1 MNKVICSLIV
11 ILSVVFS
18 AEAGEVSPGKWTLS
32 PDVLVAGEEVNLQL
46 RYENGNIPLPV
57 GSYHRVLIEPLSI
70 KTFFHCPPSTDLA
83 VVKFKGS
90 LPQVELQPKPVN
102 GVGFREVKMIFPK
115 GLKANESFAIQI
127 GNKQDD
133 GSIKGLVNPISVSN
147 LTFEIYSNLK
157 GDSTGEEIA
166 SKGYV
171 NPWNKTEYKELDWQI
186 MGWDDSF
193 PRVDIRGNKASALRV
208 YGPSLIPVNEQF
220 SLKIAVVDN
229 FDNMA
234 VPAFSGKVVLEK
246 VGNVKGLPK
255 RVKFSSRDK
264 CSKIIKNLK
273 ITKSGIYR
281 IKAKLDSSNKWVE
294 SNPIVV
300 RKNVDTPV
308 YWGNI
313 HNHGQY
319 SECWGTDLDTF
330 FTFARDTSG
339 MDFVAISDHL
349 GSKPCQGCNV
359 SRLLRWRVGK
369 ADGLEAWK
377 DTIKKATEYNDP
389 GKFVTLFGYEWSSM
403 DTGHNNI
410 YVPEAK
416 LEEMDDYFTDRYTD
430 YGFNMRK
437 MLKDTE
443 ALFIPHIHADMMPY
457 YTVVDME
464 NSTGKSLT
472 PVIEVYSDWGDAYFP
487 YGQFD
492 QHSKFGGCRNDRTES
507 YLWAIDKG
515 FKLGAIGDSD
525 AHTGLPGNRT
535 TGSTSPSHDHPQ
547 GLTAVRTSDYTRRGI
562 MDAYHQRNVYGTT
575 GERIFLEV
583 KALDAIMGDELR
595 ADDPFDIHVE
605 IAGTDQIEAVWLY
618 RGLELIEE
626 KKPVNQRDV
635 TLSFKN
641 IVPAE
646 DEYGY
651 VVAAV
656 QKDGNRLYGTPIWVQ
671 KDSMPDLKFETAAD
685 GVYLVNSGKAK
696 AKDFEV
702 VYGAEEH
709 PFMVDEI
716 KGRECKWT
724 EDAAMVWTEN
734 WDNQKTIFHFRW
746 HGKPLNASLKIIGAD
761 SYDADTNRDFH
772 FMKKLYK
779 DDGEGTIEFETGK
792 MVTVTHSQGLDIM
805 IEISGKEKCQVV
817 LEYDKKVKTIAGGD
831 NIISD
836 KVVIPIN
843 GIKSGNFSIQTISS
857 IKPGEKIKID
867 SDKGYYAVDPENTVK
882 EKDESNN
889 LMKYNPGMS
898 QQHTIERLN
907 SKTAAK

>member
-1 MNKVICSLIV
+1 MKKSF
-11 ILSVVFS
+11 ILAVLMLCVFAGVCFS
-18 AEAGEVSPGKWTLS
+18 ASPGKWTLS
-32 PDVLVAGEEVNLQL
+32 PDKLIAGEKVDLEL
-46 RYENGNIPLPV
+46 RYENGEIPLPA

-70 KTFFHCPPSTDLA
+70 KTFFHCPPSTDLD
-83 VVKFKGS
+83 VVKYKGE
-90 LPQVELQPKPVN
+90 LPEVILDAKRVN

-115 GLKANESFAIQI
+115 GIKAGQSFALRI

-133 GSIKGLVNPISVSN
+133 GSIKGLVNPISVKN

-157 GDSTGEEIA
+157 GDSDDNILTSEEYIA
-166 SKGYV
+166 
-171 NPWNKTEYKELDWQI
+171 PWNKTEYKELDWQI
-186 MGWDDSF
+186 MGWTDSL
-193 PRVDIRGNKASALRV
+193 PRVDVLGNKASALRV
-208 YGPSLIPVNEQF
+208 YGPSLIQTNKKF

-229 FDNMA
+229 FDNKA
-234 VPAFSGKVVLEK
+234 EPAYSGKVVLEK

-255 RVKFSSRDK
+255 RIKFSSCDK
-264 CSKIIKNLK
+264 CSKTIKNLK
-273 ITKSGIYR
+273 ITKPGVYR
-281 IKAKLDSSNKWVE
+281 IKVKLESSNKWFE

-300 RKNVDTPV
+300 RKKVDTPV

-349 GSKPCQGCNV
+349 GSKPCEGCNV

-369 ADGLEAWK
+369 ADSLEAWK
-377 DTIKKATEYNDP
+377 DTIKKATKYNNP

-416 LEEMDDYFTDRYTD
+416 LEEMDDYFTNRYTD
-430 YGFNMRK
+430 YGFNMRQK
-437 MLKDTE
+437 LKDTE
-443 ALFIPHIHADMMPY
+443 ALFIPHIHADMLPY
-457 YTVVDME
+457 YTVVEMD
-464 NSTGKSLT
+464 NSAGKTLT
-472 PVIEVYSDWGDAYFP
+472 PVVEVYSDWGDAYFP

-492 QHSKFGGCRNDRTES
+492 QHSKFGACRNPQTES

-562 MDAYHQRNVYGTT
+562 MDAYHKRNVYGTT
-575 GERIFLEV
+575 GERIFMEV
-583 KALDAIMGDELR
+583 KAGQAVMGDEPR
-595 ADDPFDIHVE
+595 TDDPFDIHVE

-618 RGLELIEE
+618 RGLELIAE
-626 KKPVNQRDV
+626 KKPVNKRDV

-641 IVPAE
+641 IVPTE

-651 VVAAV
+651 VVAAI
-656 QKDGNRLYGTPIWVQ
+656 QKDGNRIYGTPIWVR
-671 KDSMPDLKFETAAD
+671 KDSLPDLKFEND
-685 GVYLVNSGKAK
+685 SNGIYLVNTGKAD
-696 AKDFEV
+696 AENVEV
-702 VYGAEEH
+702 LYAANEH
-709 PFMVDEI
+709 PFVTDKI
-716 KGRECKWT
+716 KGRECGWN

-734 WDNQKTIFHFRW
+734 WNNQKTIFHFRW
-746 HGKPLNASLKIIGAD
+746 HGEPLKGKLKIIGAKD
-761 SYDADTNRDFH
+761 YNADTNRDFH
-772 FMKKLYK
+772 FMKTLYK
-779 DDGEGTIEFETGK
+779 NDGKGNIEFETGK

-805 IEISGKEKCQVV
+805 IDFVGTEKCQIVI
-817 LEYDKKVKTIAGGD
+817 EYEKEVKTIVGD
-831 NIISD
+831 DDIVSN
-836 KVVIPIN
+836 KVIIPIN
-843 GIKSGNFSIQTISS
+843 GVKNGNFTTQTIST
-857 IKPGEKIKID
+857 IQPGKKIKIG
-867 SDKGYYAVDPENTVK
+867 SDKGYYAVDPQNRIN

-889 LMKYNPGMS
+889 LIKF
-898 QQHTIERLN
+898 
-907 SKTAAK
+907 